1 MINLILTEDKNR
13 VRHNYRARVTMVVAS
28 LLLALLIIFIVGLG
42 SLFLVVSW
50 RQSAITGSLET
61 ARQESAGAKFDT
73 LEDELRGLAEKVK
86 ILKIDQ
92 ETNLPASQIWR
103 RLIAKRRPGIT
114 LRGLFL
120 SRAPSTLGEAVLALD
135 GNAVTHQQF
144 VDFIDSLKT
153 DPLLIDIEY
162 PISYQIKESDID
174 FLINFKIK
182 ATPATLKNE
191 N

>member
-13 VRHNYRARVTMVVAS
+13 VRHNYRARVALVAAG
-28 LLLALLIIFIVGLG
+28 LFLALLLIFLVGLG
-42 SLFLVVSW
+42 SLYLVVTW
-50 RQSAITGSLET
+50 RQSAIAGSLET
-61 ARQESAGAKFDT
+61 ARQGSAGAKFDT
-73 LEDELRGLAEKVK
+73 LEGELRGLAEKVK

-103 RLIAKRRPGIT
+103 RLIDKRRPGIT
-114 LRGLFL
+114 LRGLFF
-120 SRAPSTLGEAVLALD
+120 SRSPSALGEAILALD

-144 VDFIDSLKT
+144 VDFIDSLKA
-153 DPLLIDIEY
+153 DKLLSDIEY